1 MTKFRDGEDPKGY
14 LFWFIVLVSVT
25 MLSLTNG
32 YGQMITDMEQSIL
45 FKQSLDPS
53 LVEYGKPHFALLGG
67 DRVLSIGVDTN
78 WSGDCN
84 CLRETEKHRF
94 GSYISFKD
102 DDFQT
107 TFYLTKNV
115 GRFAGTLYAGMYDV
129 IDRSATFGG
138 FSLLYHHKG
147 GAFGVKLLDLFDVP
161 LANNSEAAFFQYE
174 QMTPEFVFEQN
185 ILRMNETT
193 FKAYGAISYQDINS
207 WGHSWAFEAAHPN
220 GELGYGFNR
229 EGESFAYIKPRFNN
243 MAAFVSLGGRGWSVG
258 FTANFK

>member
-1 MTKFRDGEDPKGY
+1 MRN
-14 LFWFIVLVSVT
+14 FIVTVIVSLVVSFTV
-25 MLSLTNG
+25 SA
-32 YGQMITDMEQSIL
+32 QMITDMEQAIL
-45 FKQSLDPS
+45 FKQHLDPS

-67 DRVLSIGVDTN
+67 ERVLNIGVDTN

-147 GAFGVKLLDLFDVP
+147 GAFGVKVIDLFDVP
-161 LANNSEAAFFQYE
+161 LANNSEAAFFEYE
-174 QMTPEFVFEQN
+174 QMTPEFVFQQN
-185 ILRMNETT
+185 VFTMRETT
-193 FKAYGAISYQDINS
+193 FRAYGAISYQDRNS
-207 WGHSWAFEAAHPN
+207 WGHSWAFEAEHPN
-220 GELGYGFNR
+220 GALGYGFNR
-229 EGESFAYIKPRFNN
+229 EGDNFAYIKPRFNN
-243 MAAFVSLGGRGWSVG
+243 NIAAFVSLGGRGWSVG